1 MGYLNTRPDD
11 DYNLQTMG
19 QGGNVTTELPG
30 ASGLQGLL
38 TTVPKALT
46 AAGAAVG
53 GLAQDALKDTP
64 VGESVS
70 NAVGG
75 IDALNSSMKS
85 LLGYETMPEFDPQ
98 SRAAAN
104 AATTV
109 MQQWSATGEDPR
121 VTGTLGRTVFGP
133 IKALGIVAGAAPVVG
148 PWGAA
153 ALYGSTEA
161 RGSYQAD
168 IAAGIDPTTAAEKA
182 TVAGAVG
189 FGGAALPI
197 GGSTLAAKIAAGV
210 AGNVG
215 LDIAGRTASWGV
227 LKANG
232 YDAQAS
238 QQKIFDGQSIMADI
252 IMGAAFGAHSH
263 FTGGH
268 AIKPAE
274 VNPADV
280 DTSAAVLAQG
290 QFEHS
295 APGVPVD
302 PAAANA
308 HVRVM
313 SEALD
318 SVANGDSPN
327 VSAEDAK
334 TLAEGTLPDPV
345 HDTAAQI
352 TEAAHAEL
360 PGFTDAV
367 APIKEFTPPEF
378 VNTRGEQR
386 FHGTSKSIP
395 GDMPS
400 NDYALTG
407 DNRNIFGQGFYT
419 TDAADVAAGYM
430 RKGAGVDPTLYQVK
444 EKPGTNLYDMEAPI
458 TPKVQAI
465 AKDVF
470 GDLLPTHDLNNNPIT
485 NLRSMYNEFR
495 AESSNND
502 LSRDDV
508 QEIFDSFRY
517 RLEQEGYHG
526 LRHMGAVNS
535 AKYAPHEVRIY
546 WTPEDHASVVRDDLS
561 KYQIRPEGPPLGQ
574 IPPDAEGKPA
584 PAQFDDIT
592 QQRIDRLTSKY
603 GDLQITDD
611 NGETQ
616 SVSQVAKQM
625 QNEMAD
631 ADNLGK
637 AHEAAAAC
645 FMSTGGAA

>member
-1 MGYLNTRPDD
+1 MGYLNTQPDD

-64 VGESVS
+64 VGNDVRGLFNS
-70 NAVGG
+70 
-75 IDALNSSMKS
+75 IDTANDTLKP
-85 LLGYETMPEFDPQ
+85 LLGYAPLALGQEQRD
-98 SRAAAN
+98 SAS
-104 AATTV
+104 AATAV
-109 MQQWSATGEDPR
+109 MSKWAATGEDPR
-121 VTGTLGRTVFGP
+121 VTGALGRTVFGLF
-133 IKALGIVAGAAPVVG
+133 KALGIIAGATPVVG

-161 RGSYQAD
+161 RGSYQTD
-168 IAAGIDPTTAAEKA
+168 IAAGIDPTAAAEKA
-182 TVAGAVG
+182 AVAGAVG

-232 YDAQAS
+232 YNAQAD
-238 QQKIFDGQSIMADI
+238 QQKIFDGQSIMADV

-263 FTGGH
+263 LTGGH

-302 PAAANA
+302 PAAANT

-318 SVANGDSPN
+318 SVANGDTPN
-327 VSAEDAK
+327 VSAEDAR

-367 APIKEFTPPEF
+367 APIKEIEPPA
-378 VNTRGEQR
+378 R
-386 FHGTSKSIP
+386 
-395 GDMPS
+395 
-400 NDYALTG
+400 
-407 DNRNIFGQGFYT
+407 
-419 TDAADVAAGYM
+419 AA
-430 RKGAGVDPTLYQVK
+430 
-444 EKPGTNLYDMEAPI
+444 
-458 TPKVQAI
+458 
-465 AKDVF
+465 
-470 GDLLPTHDLNNNPIT
+470 
-485 NLRSMYNEFR
+485 
-495 AESSNND
+495 AE
-502 LSRDDV
+502 
-508 QEIFDSFRY
+508 
-517 RLEQEGYHG
+517 
-526 LRHMGAVNS
+526 
-535 AKYAPHEVRIY
+535 
-546 WTPEDHASVVRDDLS
+546 
-561 KYQIRPEGPPLGQ
+561 PLGQ